1 MPASADDDDD
11 ASDRSADSTPIIIII
26 VIMRQRGARDGRL
39 MADGW
44 LVCNRAASM
53 PPPHV
58 PEPPTAPSG
67 PPSLLP
73 PSLLPPSP
81 PPSSLLPPPSCGS
94 CGSCGSC
101 PATRPSVLDA
111 RHRAPPVHTPTPL
124 SPSARTHVSPLG
136 APHTSLTCTQL
147 QPHSSSSHPRIL
159 LASRRT
165 SRHALLPRPRTH
177 TGTCTYYPHEPTTTQ
192 APEDATRG
200 GGRSTR
206 AESEDAPRGAPR
218 RSGCSVQVLGWC
230 PAARS
235 LPRLVCRAVLCPSTI
250 AQTEADNSRI
260 GLYRRR
266 RRHDGT
272 TRRHDGGPRCAWR
285 GGMRMHGQFRLIPMV
300 WKLTAG
306 PASSP
311 PVGR

>member
-1 MPASADDDDD
+1 M
-11 ASDRSADSTPIIIII
+11 
-26 VIMRQRGARDGRL
+26 G
-39 MADGW
+39 GW
-44 LVCNRAASM
+44 CAIELRPCR
-53 PPPHV
+53 PPV

-73 PSLLPPSP
+73 PSLLPPSL
-81 PPSSLLPPPSCGS
+81 LLPAA
-94 CGSCGSC
+94 
-101 PATRPSVLDA
+101 PAAPALRRVRPFSTLVTVL
-111 RHRAPPVHTPTPL
+111 PLYTHTPTPL

-147 QPHSSSSHPRIL
+147 QRHSSSSHPRIL

-192 APEDATRG
+192 AEDATRG

-250 AQTEADNSRI
+250 AQTEADNSRS

-285 GGMRMHGQFRLIPMV
+285 GGMRMHGQFRLIPMI

-306 PASSP
+306 RSSSP
-311 PVGR
+311 AVGR